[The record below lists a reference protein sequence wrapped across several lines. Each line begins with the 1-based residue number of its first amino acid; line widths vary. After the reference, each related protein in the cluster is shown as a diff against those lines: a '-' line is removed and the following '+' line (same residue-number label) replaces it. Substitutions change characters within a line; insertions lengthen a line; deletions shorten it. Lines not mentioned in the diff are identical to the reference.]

1 MRAAVCHLCRVT
13 VDKPWMIDGW
23 KPVCKTC
30 FDSFRGVPGVEVVK
44 APVRRGLPDTTKKA
58 GELPP
63 VVEVEVVAKPPSPEP
78 QPLVPAGKSHLDA
91 LGPDDEPYVIL
102 YPEDLP
108 LTNVLPEDCMVLN
121 GQPEVWRKQWDQSK
135 LKRLLDKEK
144 GWLEEMELTEP
155 PPDET

>member
-1 MRAAVCHLCRVT
+1 MGRAAVCHLCRTT

-30 FDSFRGVPGVEVVK
+30 FDSFRAVPGVEVVK
-44 APVRRGLPDTTKKA
+44 VPVRRGLPDTTKKA
-58 GELPP
+58 GEPQP
-63 VVEVEVVAKPPSPEP
+63 VRLDYEPPSPEP
-78 QPLVPAGKSHLDA
+78 QPVIPAKKSFMDA
-91 LGPDDEPYVIL
+91 LGPDDEPYVVL

-108 LTNVLPEDCMVLN
+108 LTNVLPEDCMVLE
-121 GQPEVWRKQWDQSK
+121 GQPEAWRKQWDQSK

-155 PPDET
+155 PPGDDT